1 MTTFIKIFQVSDCD
15 DIDLIKRKL
24 PNTEHLKFVL
34 DLNDELC
41 LLLPPELNKYFV
53 PKVISRT
60 AKNVFSQL
68 SIRGLI
74 HSNHTRVDSVESD
87 SIIKSILKK
96 SDPSIQI
103 LKDHLSLEVF
113 NSISALICTKN
124 LNTPPSSLLTIKLS
138 LSC

>member
-1 MTTFIKIFQVSDCD
+1 MTTFTKIFQISDCD
-15 DIDLIKRKL
+15 DLDIIKRKI
-24 PNTEHLKFVL
+24 PTTEHFKFVL
-34 DLNDELC
+34 DLNAEIC
-41 LLLPPELNKYFV
+41 SLLPTELHKYFIQ
-53 PKVISRT
+53 KVISKT

-68 SIRGLI
+68 SIRGLL
-74 HSNHTRVDSVESD
+74 HLNHIRVDSVESD
-87 SIIKSILKK
+87 SIIKSIIKK

-124 LNTPPSSLLTIKLS
+124 LKTPPSSLLTIKLS

>member
-1 MTTFIKIFQVSDCD
+1 MTTFTKIFQISDCD
-15 DIDLIKRKL
+15 DLDLIKRKI
-24 PNTEHLKFVL
+24 PAIEHFKFVL

-41 LLLPPELNKYFV
+41 SLLPAELNKYFV

-68 SIRGLI
+68 SIRGFL
-74 HSNHTRVDSVESD
+74 HANHTRVDSVESD
-87 SIIKSILKK
+87 SIVKSILKK
-96 SDPSIQI
+96 SDPSTQI
-103 LKDHLSLEVF
+103 LKDHLSLEIF
-113 NSISALICTKN
+113 NSISALICIKN